1 MGVIFLYNIY
11 NFLGWWLFLIYVK
24 IKHVPNHQP
33 AGFEV
38 QSPLQP
44 LLWEALKECKCLFLS
59 RTIFQDL
66 RTSSPH
72 FRKTHIATV
81 NAKIICVTDLLD
93 PAYQSWV
100 VLIGSMHAIYGN
112 IYHQYTLNVSIY
124 TSTMDPSWGMNPIR
138 SPKKGRKKVG
148 NHWNLTIHP
157 RAFPL
162 SCRRFRKKTSL
173 GWNQLESG
181 PASQWLLLTRALI
194 STLWVTMFG
203 SSCLASISSNKA
215 KTCKVMQGG
224 APPVLLVGLKKHTNT
239 TSCHYP
245 KPSEIQHIELY

>member
-1 MGVIFLYNIY
+1 MYKNG
-11 NFLGWWLFLIYVK
+11 
-24 IKHVPNHQP
+24 PNHQP

-38 QSPLQP
+38 QSPLQS
-44 LLWEALKECKCLFLS
+44 LLWEALKECQCLFLS
-59 RTIFQDL
+59 RTCFQDL

-93 PAYQSWV
+93 PADQSWV
-100 VLIGSMHAIYGN
+100 VPIGSMYAIYGN
-112 IYHQYTLNVSIY
+112 
-124 TSTMDPSWGMNPIR
+124 MDPINIPSMLAYIPYMDPMGYESNSFTEKR
-138 SPKKGRKKVG
+138 TKKSRKPY
-148 NHWNLTIHP
+148 WNLTIY
-157 RAFPL
+157 RRGFPL
-162 SCRRFRKKTSL
+162 SCRRFRKKTRL

-194 STLWVTMFG
+194 NTLWVTMFG

-224 APPVLLVGLKKHTNT
+224 APPSSV
-239 TSCHYP
+239 CWF
-245 KPSEIQHIELY
+245 